1 MDIIIPLL
9 IVSVLIGIPTWLI
22 VQTVNKADKST
33 IIYSPEEV
41 TRRLRKG
48 FYLSFWGMDL
58 LFGAIPS
65 FVLILCDLPTVFQ
78 FIVPAVAF
86 VVGFIMFFIGRIQV
100 GLMTRHINFCNR
112 ERTEFEEWVLQAML
126 GIEEVAMRRNGINV
140 ITKVIPGVTD
150 DMLSAMNSMGII
162 RRREYNLSDIAS
174 SNEKIEEFYKD
185 YGDGNVTSSWDK
197 VTTFYNKQG
206 KKLFKFGLAYDNVQ
220 LLVKEVKNTQKSIS
234 NQKRK
239 K

>member
-162 RRREYNLSDIAS
+162 RRRECA
-174 SNEKIEEFYKD
+174 EKRCIHMRL
-185 YGDGNVTSSWDK
+185 G
-197 VTTFYNKQG
+197 
-206 KKLFKFGLAYDNVQ
+206 
-220 LLVKEVKNTQKSIS
+220 
-234 NQKRK
+234 
-239 K
+239 

>member
-22 VQTVNKADKST
+22 VHTVNKADKST

-48 FYLSFWGMDL
+48 FYL

-100 GLMTRHINFCNR
+100 GLMTRYINFCNR

-126 GIEEVAMRRNGINV
+126 GIEEAAMRRNGINS

-150 DMLSAMNSMGII
+150 DMLSAMNSTGII
-162 RRREYNLSDIAS
+162 SGYMEVGRVY
-174 SNEKIEEFYKD
+174 
-185 YGDGNVTSSWDK
+185 T
-197 VTTFYNKQG
+197 G
-206 KKLFKFGLAYDNVQ
+206 KNIL
-220 LLVKEVKNTQKSIS
+220 KNHWPIISIIVAILIS
-234 NQKRK
+234 IVITITR
-239 K
+239 

>member
-86 VVGFIMFFIGRIQV
+86 VVGFIMFFIGFF
-100 GLMTRHINFCNR
+100 LINAPSQF
-112 ERTEFEEWVLQAML
+112 
-126 GIEEVAMRRNGINV
+126 
-140 ITKVIPGVTD
+140 ITYGTCCLIH
-150 DMLSAMNSMGII
+150 
-162 RRREYNLSDIAS
+162 DIS
-174 SNEKIEEFYKD
+174 SLIAF
-185 YGDGNVTSSWDK
+185 
-197 VTTFYNKQG
+197 
-206 KKLFKFGLAYDNVQ
+206 L
-220 LLVKEVKNTQKSIS
+220 I
-234 NQKRK
+234 
-239 K
+239 

>member
-22 VQTVNKADKST
+22 VHTVNKADKST

-65 FVLILCDLPTVFQ
+65 FVLIFCDLPTVFQ

-86 VVGFIMFFIGRIQV
+86 IVGFIMFFIGRIQV
-100 GLMTRHINFCNR
+100 GLMTRYINFCNR

-126 GIEEVAMRRNGINV
+126 GIEEAGVAIENPFGFDPNALPLESICQR
-140 ITKVIPGVTD
+140 
-150 DMLSAMNSMGII
+150 
-162 RRREYNLSDIAS
+162 IAS
-174 SNEKIEEFYKD
+174 NIAEAAHEPH
-185 YGDGNVTSSWDK
+185 
-197 VTTFYNKQG
+197 
-206 KKLFKFGLAYDNVQ
+206 
-220 LLVKEVKNTQKSIS
+220 
-234 NQKRK
+234 
-239 K
+239 

>member
-22 VQTVNKADKST
+22 VHRDKADKST

-86 VVGFIMFFIGRIQV
+86 VVGFIMFFIGRI
-100 GLMTRHINFCNR
+100 R
-112 ERTEFEEWVLQAML
+112 
-126 GIEEVAMRRNGINV
+126 
-140 ITKVIPGVTD
+140 
-150 DMLSAMNSMGII
+150 
-162 RRREYNLSDIAS
+162 
-174 SNEKIEEFYKD
+174 
-185 YGDGNVTSSWDK
+185 
-197 VTTFYNKQG
+197 
-206 KKLFKFGLAYDNVQ
+206 LANDQ
-220 LLVKEVKNTQKSIS
+220 IH
-234 NQKRK
+234 
-239 K
+239 

>member
-22 VQTVNKADKST
+22 VHIVNKADKST

-86 VVGFIMFFIGRIQV
+86 VVGFIMFFIGIEISYACVRLSIPSLIAINRICFS
-100 GLMTRHINFCNR
+100 GNTRSKYF
-112 ERTEFEEWVLQAML
+112 
-126 GIEEVAMRRNGINV
+126 
-140 ITKVIPGVTD
+140 P
-150 DMLSAMNSMGII
+150 
-162 RRREYNLSDIAS
+162 AS
-174 SNEKIEEFYKD
+174 
-185 YGDGNVTSSWDK
+185 
-197 VTTFYNKQG
+197 
-206 KKLFKFGLAYDNVQ
+206 
-220 LLVKEVKNTQKSIS
+220 
-234 NQKRK
+234 R
-239 K
+239 

>member
-22 VQTVNKADKST
+22 VHTVNKADKST
-33 IIYSPEEV
+33 IIYSPEEM

-100 GLMTRHINFCNR
+100 GLMTFCHIIFA
-112 ERTEFEEWVLQAML
+112 TESEQNL
-126 GIEEVAMRRNGINV
+126 RNGFC
-140 ITKVIPGVTD
+140 K
-150 DMLSAMNSMGII
+150 LCW
-162 RRREYNLSDIAS
+162 AS
-174 SNEKIEEFYKD
+174 R
-185 YGDGNVTSSWDK
+185 
-197 VTTFYNKQG
+197 
-206 KKLFKFGLAYDNVQ
+206 
-220 LLVKEVKNTQKSIS
+220 
-234 NQKRK
+234 KRP
-239 K
+239 

>member
-100 GLMTRHINFCNR
+100 GLMNR

-126 GIEEVAMRRNGINV
+126 GIEEVTMRRNGINV

-150 DMLSAMNSMGII
+150 DMLSAMNSTGII
-162 RRREYNLSDIAS
+162 SGYMEVGRVY
-174 SNEKIEEFYKD
+174 
-185 YGDGNVTSSWDK
+185 T
-197 VTTFYNKQG
+197 G
-206 KKLFKFGLAYDNVQ
+206 KNIL
-220 LLVKEVKNTQKSIS
+220 KNHWPIISIIVAILIS
-234 NQKRK
+234 IVITITR
-239 K
+239 